1 MNESN
6 FPERYNGG
14 LLSITCAKGA
24 LHISYFKN
32 VFQTITIFLK
42 QESKST
48 ESERYTD
55 WGASGYQSVPT
66 DFKRNVKEHITDPH
80 TSKHVR
86 TFVLF

>member
-32 VFQTITIFLK
+32 VFQTIAIFLK

-55 WGASGYQSVPT
+55 
-66 DFKRNVKEHITDPH
+66 
-80 TSKHVR
+80 
-86 TFVLF
+86 